1 MRNKKMY
8 IIGIGILALILLV
21 FLNPAQ
27 VLTKTLLRITGDYQT
42 PHEENSESILSK
54 TSQDHL
60 YYDRLYSIRDYK
72 SFRDF
77 QRKGISVIPFVQ
89 IYNRD
94 KKMLT
99 NASGSE
105 CAWALMNYFAQKD
118 SAQLKT
124 GDDQMY
130 HFIEDRLTP
139 IDIKTDQ
146 DTFDYYLFLGWAN
159 YIPKL
164 SKNLFIQTNKMAET
178 MKGRVCF
185 SYINFDMQKP
195 WEAEASSLNE
205 KE

>member
-1 MRNKKMY
+1 MKNKKWY
-8 IIGIGILALILLV
+8 IIGIGILGLILLG
-21 FLNPAQ
+21 FINPGQ
-27 VLTKTLLRITGDYQT
+27 VVTKSLLRITGDYRT
-42 PHEENSESILSK
+42 PRKENGESILIK
-54 TSQDHL
+54 ARQEHL
-60 YYDRLYSIRDYK
+60 YYDRLYSIKDYQA
-72 SFRDF
+72 FRDF

-89 IYNRD
+89 IYNRE

-105 CAWALMNYFAQKD
+105 CAWALMNYFSKED
-118 SAQLKT
+118 SSKLKT

-130 HFIEDRLTP
+130 HFIADRLTP

-164 SKNLFIQTNKMAET
+164 SNNLFIQTNKMAET

-185 SYINFDMQKP
+185 SYINFDIQQK
-195 WEAEASSLNE
+195 W
-205 KE
+205 KEE